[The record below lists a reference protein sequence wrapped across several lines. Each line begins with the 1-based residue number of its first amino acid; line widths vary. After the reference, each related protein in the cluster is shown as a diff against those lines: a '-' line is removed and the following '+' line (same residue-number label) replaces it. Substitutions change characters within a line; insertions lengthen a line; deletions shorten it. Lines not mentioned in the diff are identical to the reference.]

1 MKRFRFASAVLAPA
15 FLGLTLIAAPAS
27 AQAPAPAVTR
37 DAAAQAPGAY
47 TLDKNHS
54 SLLWSLDYGFG
65 VAVYAARFDK
75 FDAEL
80 TYDNADPTKSSVSV
94 SIDANSVNTG
104 LASFDPK
111 VAKDGLGAE
120 KTPTITFKSAT
131 LAKKTA
137 TTGTMTGDLTM
148 NGVTKPVTFDVSF
161 VGGGISRFTQKNQM
175 GFTATTKIKRSEWG
189 SNSWTPAVGDEVT
202 ITVNALFQQKA

>member
-1 MKRFRFASAVLAPA
+1 MKRFGFSSALLALA
-15 FLGLTLIAAPAS
+15 LIAAPAA
-27 AQAPAPAVTR
+27 AQTPAPAVTK
-37 DAAAQAPGAY
+37 DTAAQVAGAY
-47 TLDKNHS
+47 ALDKNHS

-80 TYDNADPTKSSVSV
+80 TYDNTDPTKSSLSV

-120 KTPTITFKSAT
+120 KTPTITFKSGS
-131 LAKKTA
+131 LVKKSA
-137 TTGTMTGDLTM
+137 TTGTMSGDLTM

-189 SNSWTPAVGDEVT
+189 STVWAPAVGDEVT